1 MKQIYLSL
9 CHIQL
14 EISKE
19 TILER
24 PPYLSEWDATKVDDL
39 LEVFDT
45 SPQDEKVI
53 NENMTIEEV
62 LSVIFK
68 KIEQQR

>member
-1 MKQIYLSL
+1 MKQISLSL

-19 TILER
+19 TILSRLKER
-24 PPYLSEWDATKVDDL
+24 PPYLSEWGAIKVDDL

-45 SPQDEKVI
+45 FP
-53 NENMTIEEV
+53 
-62 LSVIFK
+62 
-68 KIEQQR
+68 